1 MAGVTATQPPVAIVG
16 MSVLLPGA
24 ADLDAYWRNLVD
36 GVDSITEVPEH
47 RWEASFYDPA
57 AASGPARADRVYCRR
72 GGFVDDLAEIDPVE
86 FGIMP
91 NSVASTEPDQLIALK
106 VAAAAVADAGG
117 RERLPERDRI
127 GVILGRSGHLTPG
140 LVRLEQRVRTSHQLI
155 RTLSELAPGLLPEQ
169 LNQIKDM
176 FTERLGNYGPD
187 VAIGLVPA
195 LAASRIAARLD
206 FRGPAYTLDAAC
218 ASALFAV
225 DQAVG
230 ELARGR
236 CDLVLA
242 GGVHHCH
249 DILLWSVLTQFGV
262 LSPSQRMRPF
272 DRAADGLLI
281 GEGTGV
287 VALKRL
293 ADAER
298 DGDRVYAVIRGTGVA
313 SDGKGASLFSPEPE
327 GQALAIRRAW
337 RAAGLDPAE
346 PGSIGLLEASGTA
359 TPAGD
364 QAELTALTRVFGP
377 TTGERAVIGSV
388 KSMIG
393 HTMSTGGIAG
403 LIKAA
408 LAVQRGVLLPTLGCD
423 DPHPALARTRFR
435 VIDSAE
441 PWEPG
446 DGKPVRRAAVN
457 SFGFGGINAHAVV
470 EQPAAVHVPPQRQRV
485 SVSEPERV
493 LRVAAATPSGL
504 AELLNRDDTV
514 VLRALSGAESSVG
527 PSAERCRLGVV
538 NPTPKR
544 LAAARR
550 VVAQGASWR
559 GHSDIWFSPQP
570 LLHTP
575 ASGRIGFIF
584 PGLEAEFAPRVDD
597 VADHFGLPRP
607 DISLSNA
614 GRHGMAVVAVSRLLD
629 RALRRLGVRPD
640 VVAGHSGGE
649 FTAMIS
655 AGMFSDAEADQFV
668 ESLDPDALRFPD
680 VVFAVLGC
688 GADRL
693 VDALADH
700 QDIVLSHDNSPHQ
713 AIVCGPAAAVD
724 ELVRA
729 WRARGVLGR
738 VLPLRSGLHT
748 SMMEPYLNPA
758 REVVSRLRLH
768 PPTVPIWSST
778 LVAPYPADEAEV
790 KALMVRHLLE
800 PVRFRPLIEAMYAAG
815 VTVFVQVGTGQLGSL
830 IDDTLRGREHLT
842 VVANSPHRGGLDQLR
857 RVVTALWVEGG
868 SPDWPTTVGRSRR
881 GQPVKL
887 DLSTGLVSLG
897 GAAPSALPGLAASL
911 SQSLSG
917 SPLSGSLARL
927 DQLAASFPLAAELT
941 GLLRETA
948 DAAAAVI
955 GAHDSRPA
963 STAVAPREVATVLR
977 VSTETMPY
985 LRDHCFVRQ
994 RADWPAEADRW
1005 PIVPGATLV
1014 QHMIDAAERAVPGR
1028 FAVAAHDLRLN
1039 RWLVAAPAV
1048 DVPVTAVVKG
1058 SVSVE
1063 VSVGQYA
1070 HATIELGER
1079 YPDPPVPWP
1088 VDTTAE
1094 RAPDVTA
1101 QEFYAQRWAFQ
1112 GPRFRGITDL
1122 IAQSERHVRGVITTP
1137 AAPGGLLDN
1146 LAQLVWYWTMSTQ
1159 TTKRAALPVRVEHIR
1174 LFGPHPGAGTVVDA
1188 TVRFRSVTDAA
1199 VRTDMQVV
1207 HRGRVWAHIEGWHS
1221 RRFDSDLETE
1231 AAERFPEEHTLSR
1244 ISPRG
1249 WAVLFDRWP
1258 DLASRDLIMR
1268 GYLSAGERTDYD
1280 RCSPRARRPWLLGRI
1295 AVKDAVRRWLWD
1307 QGYGPVFPAEVQVS
1321 NDERGRPRVA
1331 GWPGRALPP
1340 LEVSLAHCQRVGVAI
1355 AQPRSGPGGPGVDGS
1370 GVGIDV
1376 EEITERDDRT
1386 HDVALSPRERALL
1399 AACRAETGESAAVWF
1414 TRFWTAKEAVSK
1426 AEGTGLGGRPRRF
1439 AVIEAS
1445 RTELSVQVRPEESP
1459 EENTAGCSGTYRVRC
1474 ERLSNCEDQ
1483 RERHYVV
1490 AWTTG
1495 PAARAGGTQ

>member
-1 MAGVTATQPPVAIVG
+1 
-16 MSVLLPGA
+16 
-24 ADLDAYWRNLVD
+24 
-36 GVDSITEVPEH
+36 
-47 RWEASFYDPA
+47 
-57 AASGPARADRVYCRR
+57 
-72 GGFVDDLAEIDPVE
+72 
-86 FGIMP
+86 
-91 NSVASTEPDQLIALK
+91 
-106 VAAAAVADAGG
+106 
-117 RERLPERDRI
+117 
-127 GVILGRSGHLTPG
+127 
-140 LVRLEQRVRTSHQLI
+140 
-155 RTLSELAPGLLPEQ
+155 
-169 LNQIKDM
+169 
-176 FTERLGNYGPD
+176 
-187 VAIGLVPA
+187 
-195 LAASRIAARLD
+195 
-206 FRGPAYTLDAAC
+206 
-218 ASALFAV
+218 
-225 DQAVG
+225 
-230 ELARGR
+230 
-236 CDLVLA
+236 
-242 GGVHHCH
+242 
-249 DILLWSVLTQFGV
+249 
-262 LSPSQRMRPF
+262 
-272 DRAADGLLI
+272 
-281 GEGTGV
+281 

-313 SDGKGASLFSPEPE
+313 SDGKGASLFTPEPD

-364 QAELTALTRVFGP
+364 QAELTALARVFGP
-377 TTGERAVIGSV
+377 PTGQRAVIGSV

-393 HTMSTGGIAG
+393 HTMATGGVAG

-408 LAVQRGVLLPTLGCD
+408 LAVHRGVLLPTLGCD
-423 DPHPALARTRFR
+423 DPHPTLACTRFR
-435 VIDSAE
+435 AISSAQ

-446 DGKPVRRAAVN
+446 GGQRVRRAAVN
-457 SFGFGGINAHAVV
+457 SFGFGGINAHVVV
-470 EQPAAVHVPPQRQRV
+470 EQPAAGHAPPQRQRV

-504 AELLNRDDTV
+504 AELLNRDDAA
-514 VLRALSGAESSVG
+514 LRALSGAESSAG

-559 GHSDIWFSPQP
+559 GHSDIWFSQRP
-570 LLHTP
+570 LLRTP
-575 ASGRIGFIF
+575 ASGRIGFVF

-700 QDIVLSHDNSPHQ
+700 QEIVLSHDNSPNQ

-729 WRARGVLGR
+729 LRARGVLGR

-748 SMMEPYLNPA
+748 PMMEPYLNPA

-800 PVRFRPLIEAMYAAG
+800 PVRFRPLIETMYAAG

-842 VVANSPHRGGLDQLR
+842 VAANSPHRGGLDQLR

-868 SPDWPTTVGRSRR
+868 SPDWPTTSGVRRR
-881 GQPVKL
+881 GRQVKL

-897 GAAPSALPGLAASL
+897 GGAPSALPGLAASL
-911 SQSLSG
+911 SG
-917 SPLSGSLARL
+917 SPLSGSPLAKSLSRL
-927 DQLAASFPLAAELT
+927 DQLAASLPLAAELT

-948 DAAAAVI
+948 DAAVAVI
-955 GAHDSRPA
+955 GARDSRPA
-963 STAVAPREVATVLR
+963 ITAVAPRAVATVLR

-994 RADWPAEADRW
+994 RADWPAEEDRW

-1028 FAVAAHDLRLN
+1028 LAVAVHDLRLN

-1048 DVPVTAVVKG
+1048 DVPVTAVVEG
-1058 SVSVE
+1058 SASVE

-1079 YPDPPVPWP
+1079 YPDPPVSWP

-1101 QEFYAQRWAFQ
+1101 QEFYAQRWVFH
-1112 GPRFRGITDL
+1112 GPRLRGITNL

-1146 LAQLVWYWTMSTQ
+1146 MGQLLWYWTMSTQ
-1159 TTKRAALPVRVEHIR
+1159 TTK
-1174 LFGPHPGAGTVVDA
+1174 
-1188 TVRFRSVTDAA
+1188 
-1199 VRTDMQVV
+1199 
-1207 HRGRVWAHIEGWHS
+1207 
-1221 RRFDSDLETE
+1221 
-1231 AAERFPEEHTLSR
+1231 
-1244 ISPRG
+1244 
-1249 WAVLFDRWP
+1249 
-1258 DLASRDLIMR
+1258 
-1268 GYLSAGERTDYD
+1268 
-1280 RCSPRARRPWLLGRI
+1280 
-1295 AVKDAVRRWLWD
+1295 
-1307 QGYGPVFPAEVQVS
+1307 
-1321 NDERGRPRVA
+1321 
-1331 GWPGRALPP
+1331 
-1340 LEVSLAHCQRVGVAI
+1340 
-1355 AQPRSGPGGPGVDGS
+1355 
-1370 GVGIDV
+1370 
-1376 EEITERDDRT
+1376 
-1386 HDVALSPRERALL
+1386 
-1399 AACRAETGESAAVWF
+1399 
-1414 TRFWTAKEAVSK
+1414 
-1426 AEGTGLGGRPRRF
+1426 
-1439 AVIEAS
+1439 
-1445 RTELSVQVRPEESP
+1445 
-1459 EENTAGCSGTYRVRC
+1459 
-1474 ERLSNCEDQ
+1474 
-1483 RERHYVV
+1483 
-1490 AWTTG
+1490 
-1495 PAARAGGTQ
+1495 